1 VKALL
6 DTHVFLWSLLGDER
20 LSARARTLLEDAR
33 NEVYFSA
40 ASAFEIALKVTKGR
54 LDLPEPPEILIPSR
68 LASFAFEAMPISVD
82 HAVRAAQLPPIHA
95 DPWDRLLI
103 AQAQI
108 EGLPIVSADP
118 LVAQYDVVT
127 IW

>member
-6 DTHVFLWSLLGDER
+6 DTHVFLWAALDDPR
-20 LSARARTLLEDAR
+20 LSSSARELIEDRA
-33 NEVYFSA
+33 NAMSFSA
-40 ASAFEIALKVTKGR
+40 ASASELTLKTRAGR
-54 LDLPEPPEILIPSR
+54 LDLPAPVDVYIPTR
-68 LASFAFEAMPISVD
+68 LAAFGFDALAIDVL
-82 HAVRAAQLPPIHA
+82 HAIRAASLPLIHR

-108 EGLPIVSADP
+108 EDLPIITIDP
-118 LVAQYDVVT
+118 LIAQYDVET